1 MTDPGKM
8 RYRIQF
14 QKFNGARDAETG
26 DPAVTVDENWVT
38 QFTAYAFID
47 PIKGREFYA
56 ASQAQ
61 SAVTHKILLRYR
73 KGITSDMRIKFGG
86 RIFTLDSPP
95 IDFGERH
102 EELMLMVTE
111 VL

>member
-14 QKFNGARDAETG
+14 QKFNGKRDEETG
-26 DPAVTVDENWVT
+26 DPAVDFEANWVT
-38 QFTAYAFID
+38 KLRAYAFID

-56 ASQAQ
+56 AQQAQ
-61 SAVTHKILLRYR
+61 SAVTHKIIIRYR
-73 KGITSDMRIKFGG
+73 KGITSDLRIKCGK
-86 RIFTLDSPP
+86 RLFTLEAPP

>member
-8 RYRIQF
+8 RYRIEF
-14 QKFNGARDAETG
+14 QKFNGTRDVETG
-26 DPAVTVDENWVT
+26 DPAVTEDSNWVT
-38 QFTAYAFID
+38 QFRSYAFID

-61 SAVTHKILLRYR
+61 SAVTHKILIRYR
-73 KGITSDMRIKFGG
+73 KGITADMRIKFGR
-86 RIFTLDSPP
+86 RIFMLDAPP

-102 EELMLMVTE
+102 EELLLMCTE